1 MYLLRLSIT
10 YSLVLLLIG
19 VSWPHLNLTKMAKDE
34 LYKILHIWQYLPLCK
49 VQLDQ
54 SCLRNKRQVQTIC
67 IKIENLPLLEMSFKR
82 CWLRSPQ
89 FIHSPIKHL
98 FGTYWVPST
107 FEVLRIQ
114 QGKMTRSLLW
124 QQEYVSLPTPTPP
137 PRRPHKRYHLKRL
150 SMGIPWPFSV
160 RILCFRCQ
168 AQIQSLVRELRSCN
182 PCGMAKKRG
191 SMQPLAFFL

>member
-10 YSLVLLLIG
+10 CSLVLLLIG

-34 LYKILHIWQYLPLCK
+34 LYKILHIWQYLPPCR

-54 SCLRNKRQVQTIC
+54 SCLRIRQVQTSC
-67 IKIENLPLLEMSFKR
+67 IRIENLPLLEMSFKR

-107 FEVLRIQ
+107 YEVLRKQ

-124 QQEYVSLPTPTPP
+124 QQEYVSLPNHTPP
-137 PRRPHKRYHLKRL
+137 QK
-150 SMGIPWPFSV
+150 IPFKEVQYGNS
-160 RILCFRCQ
+160 L
-168 AQIQSLVRELRSCN
+168 AIQC
-182 PCGMAKKRG
+182 
-191 SMQPLAFFL
+191 